1 MKQISLLL
9 RIKPKK
15 KSRLRRSKTN
25 STLNPKLDLSWLKLC
40 LVTTHKRL
48 ATRMIMNRLLRVRRC
63 SGWQLRLGSMEN
75 WRNPRLR
82 VACLQWFSVLVR
94 DLPAAGGNFWR
105 YTYLF
110 EENVYHFRRPNRSY
124 HEEKR
129 CERVGKRCI
138 FSGAPD
144 GAIKSFN
151 PLVCGHF
158 SPRSGEIFL
167 GVFFNWIVIFIWF
180 FITWE
185 NL

>member
-1 MKQISLLL
+1 MTGVQTCALPIC
-9 RIKPKK
+9 
-15 KSRLRRSKTN
+15 SKTN

-48 ATRMIMNRLLRVRRC
+48 ATHMIMNRLLRVRRC
-63 SGWQLRLGSMEN
+63 SGWQLGPGSMEN

-82 VACLQWFSVLVR
+82 DACLQWFSVLVR

-144 GAIKSFN
+144 GAIKSFKGLLPGYITMVDKTIQN
-151 PLVCGHF
+151 QPKHIYGGVLRYSIVQNVC
-158 SPRSGEIFL
+158 
-167 GVFFNWIVIFIWF
+167 VKWF
-180 FITWE
+180 
-185 NL
+185 